1 MVINYLLI
9 LMGWSSKENVQAENL
24 RYALRML
31 EHLIISPQFLGMG
44 SWESYLVDD
53 FGGEP

>member
-1 MVINYLLI
+1 
-9 LMGWSSKENVQAENL
+9 MGWSSKENAQAENL

-53 FGGEP
+53 FRGEP